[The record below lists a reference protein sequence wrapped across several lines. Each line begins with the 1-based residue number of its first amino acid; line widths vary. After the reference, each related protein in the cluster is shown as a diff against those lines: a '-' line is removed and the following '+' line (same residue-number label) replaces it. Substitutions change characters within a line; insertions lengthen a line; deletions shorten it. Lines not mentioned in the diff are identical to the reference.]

1 MQIHGTKFTYT
12 IDTSYQ
18 DLYRYGDGFIARGTE
33 SIVYKGIRAA
43 EGISSENICM
53 SCVLKFK
60 RRGTNDRILSRF
72 KSKDLKI
79 FNDLQGCRSVVR
91 IYDLI
96 EDLGDFSIKFEH
108 VADGEEEFY
117 INRHGFFCVVEEFIE
132 GKTLE
137 EFCLE
142 YGDFPLVM
150 RSNQAVTG
158 FNDYSDES
166 KMRTRKYVND
176 NDFCLR
182 FQSVIYNFAVKLCD
196 VLDYMHRNRILHM
209 DIKPD
214 NIMITNA
221 GNEVVLIDFGRANY
235 MDYGKDYVTVQ
246 FGGESLEEYGTVG
259 YAAPEAYN
267 LEMVPHAHFT
277 SENLNEDMNGACRL
291 TVESDI
297 FSLGATL
304 WECMNIFVLYMNN
317 EEYRK
322 KFLRGYH
329 YQTFFDTSIMLNEE
343 TYCNRDLSLASVHF
357 YEKLEQIIKK
367 ATRSRSYNYFDK
379 SNKNYYHDYAT
390 LRNDIID
397 ARERSPAVL
406 RTDDI
411 KVRNSFNVS
420 AVFMGLLVTLL
431 CFQSFLYFFGGYFA
445 AHKIDSIME
454 SYQVS
459 KHDALRRAAEE
470 QMKATDPDGR
480 KKIYERIYD
489 FYYNENEGT
498 DKKVMSEEEAEDLA
512 QLLDM
517 IPDEE
522 YSRTQFD
529 KLLGNTDRQVLLV
542 FSEYAAAADLDI
554 KEDSECISYKLL
566 EKIYESRQPR
576 YANDCYESLV
586 EYGDRE
592 EYNNLLAYLAK
603 QLNTD
608 EKIDKI
614 TEQRESDEPD
624 ALVRR
629 SVKEYLDSFE
639 ERGV

>member
-12 IDTSYQ
+12 IDTSYE

-43 EGISSENICM
+43 EGISSENIRM

-60 RRGTNDRILSRF
+60 RRGINDRILRRF

-96 EDLGDFSIKFEH
+96 EDLGDFSIRFEH
-108 VADGEEEFY
+108 VAEGEEEFY
-117 INRHGFFCVVEEFIE
+117 IDRHGFFCVVEEFIE

-142 YGDFPLVM
+142 YGEFPLVM
-150 RSNQAVTG
+150 RTKTAVTG
-158 FNDYSDES
+158 YDDYSDEN
-166 KMRTRKYVND
+166 KERTRKYVTD

-221 GNEVVLIDFGRANY
+221 GDEVVLIDFGRASY

-246 FGGESLEEYGTVG
+246 FGGESAEEYGTVG

-267 LEMVPHAHFT
+267 PVMVPHAHFT
-277 SENLNEDMNGACRL
+277 SENMNGELENGCRL

-317 EEYRK
+317 TEYRK
-322 KFLRGYH
+322 KFSNGYH
-329 YQTFFDTSIMLNEE
+329 YQRFFDTPAMLNEDA
-343 TYCNRDLSLASVHF
+343 YCNRDLSLASVHF

-367 ATRSRSYNYFDK
+367 ATRSRTHDYYDK
-379 SNKNYYHDYAT
+379 DNKNYYHDYAS
-390 LRNDIID
+390 LRDDIID
-397 ARERSPAVL
+397 AKERSPAVL

-411 KVRNSFNVS
+411 KVRNSFTVS
-420 AVFMGLLVTLL
+420 AVFMGLLTTLL
-431 CFQSFLYFFGGYFA
+431 CFLGFLYFFGGYFA
-445 AHKIDSIME
+445 EKKIDTIME

-459 KHDALRRAAEE
+459 KHDALRKAAKE
-470 QMKATDPDGR
+470 QMKATDPEGR
-480 KKIYERIYD
+480 KGIYEKIYD
-489 FYYNENEGT
+489 FYYNENDGADT
-498 DKKVMSEEEAEDLA
+498 KGMSAEEAEDLA
-512 QLLDM
+512 QLLDL
-517 IPDEE
+517 IPDKR
-522 YSRTQFD
+522 YSREKFD
-529 KLLGNTDRQVLLV
+529 ELLGNTDRQVLMV

-554 KEDSECISYKLL
+554 KDDSECISYEIL

-576 YANDCYESLV
+576 YANDCYEVLV
-586 EYGDRE
+586 KYGDRN
-592 EYNNLLAYLAK
+592 EYRNLLVYLAK

-614 TEQRESDEPD
+614 VELQESDEPD
-624 ALVRR
+624 AIVRR
-629 SVKEYLDSFE
+629 AVRDNLESFE
-639 ERGV
+639 D

>member
-1 MQIHGTKFTYT
+1 
-12 IDTSYQ
+12 
-18 DLYRYGDGFIARGTE
+18 
-33 SIVYKGIRAA
+33 
-43 EGISSENICM
+43 
-53 SCVLKFK
+53 
-60 RRGTNDRILSRF
+60 
-72 KSKDLKI
+72 
-79 FNDLQGCRSVVR
+79 
-91 IYDLI
+91 
-96 EDLGDFSIKFEH
+96 
-108 VADGEEEFY
+108 
-117 INRHGFFCVVEEFIE
+117 
-132 GKTLE
+132 
-137 EFCLE
+137 
-142 YGDFPLVM
+142 
-150 RSNQAVTG
+150 
-158 FNDYSDES
+158 
-166 KMRTRKYVND
+166 
-176 NDFCLR
+176 
-182 FQSVIYNFAVKLCD
+182 
-196 VLDYMHRNRILHM
+196 
-209 DIKPD
+209 
-214 NIMITNA
+214 
-221 GNEVVLIDFGRANY
+221 
-235 MDYGKDYVTVQ
+235 
-246 FGGESLEEYGTVG
+246 
-259 YAAPEAYN
+259 
-267 LEMVPHAHFT
+267 
-277 SENLNEDMNGACRL
+277 
-291 TVESDI
+291 
-297 FSLGATL
+297 
-304 WECMNIFVLYMNN
+304 
-317 EEYRK
+317 
-322 KFLRGYH
+322 
-329 YQTFFDTSIMLNEE
+329 
-343 TYCNRDLSLASVHF
+343 
-357 YEKLEQIIKK
+357 
-367 ATRSRSYNYFDK
+367 
-379 SNKNYYHDYAT
+379 
-390 LRNDIID
+390 
-397 ARERSPAVL
+397 
-406 RTDDI
+406 
-411 KVRNSFNVS
+411 
-420 AVFMGLLVTLL
+420 
-431 CFQSFLYFFGGYFA
+431 
-445 AHKIDSIME
+445 ME

-529 KLLGNTDRQVLLV
+529 ELLGNTDRQVLLV